1 MNTKSELSLQD
12 FHGAP
17 AAPSRCSRLVIAA
30 QQPSIPAVD
39 SLSTATL
46 APLIWLSLSHLP
58 ASLPLVG
65 RVRFGARTSNLSRP
79 RRLALRLFQV
89 TQLGSFRRLDELMPM
104 QIAAQYNPIILT
116 NSQERD
122 ILLGYPVMHN
132 NGTRNETGT
141 DRRS

>member
-1 MNTKSELSLQD
+1 
-12 FHGAP
+12 
-17 AAPSRCSRLVIAA
+17 
-30 QQPSIPAVD
+30 
-39 SLSTATL
+39 
-46 APLIWLSLSHLP
+46 
-58 ASLPLVG
+58 VG
-65 RVRFGARTSNLSRP
+65 RVRTPNLSRP
-79 RRLALRLFQV
+79 RRLALGLFQV

-132 NGTRNETGT
+132 NGTGNETGT